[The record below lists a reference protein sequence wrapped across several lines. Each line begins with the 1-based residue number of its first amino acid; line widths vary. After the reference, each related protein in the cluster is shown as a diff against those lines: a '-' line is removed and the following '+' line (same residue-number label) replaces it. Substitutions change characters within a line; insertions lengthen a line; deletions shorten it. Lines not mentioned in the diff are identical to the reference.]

1 MEGVIIWGYR
11 IWIKATCF
19 RVLGGEYFTRKK
31 VIRNGYHISRG
42 GDYTH
47 GGEDVYSIITGLVMV
62 VNGDEL
68 WK

>member
-1 MEGVIIWGYR
+1 MGVRLYGGISDLDKSNMFPCTWWR
-11 IWIKATCF
+11 I
-19 RVLGGEYFTRKK
+19 LHQKK